1 MSGWPENLP
10 EGQLPINS
18 SPGQIGSTVNNWW
31 IRARL
36 TNCGGLSQKFNS
48 GIFVKLS
55 VYILSRP
62 SKRQNGLLGCYFCSN
77 WGAHTKAG
85 QAWPGLVLLEESRSC
100 MSLCRSLKQCDWS
113 SEPPIVRR
121 LLATFPL
128 VSVNIGDNVCCP
140 CQPLHLQHRVFN
152 SPGVWLHLR
161 EPPLYYYAKKIL
173 FIL

>member
-1 MSGWPENLP
+1 MTPS
-10 EGQLPINS
+10 
-18 SPGQIGSTVNNWW
+18 
-31 IRARL
+31 ARL
-36 TNCGGLSQKFNS
+36 TNCSGLSHKFKSEVCHFEVVNS
-48 GIFVKLS
+48 YTLP
-55 VYILSRP
+55 RP
-62 SKRQNGLLGCYFCSN
+62 RKKAEWARLLGSYFCSN